1 MPRLLLFAPCE
12 RVIIGDDNTA
22 SLITLIETLRLNI
35 QEGAILPPEG
45 EDLAAPFN
53 WHALAVWTREES
65 DRDGPSYDLKLQ
77 LVMPNGTTPI
87 EVETQ
92 LAFGVGKPNH
102 RNVFKM
108 MGFPIARA
116 ESVTRVRLLIKPV
129 ESNEE
134 WKEAASFPI
143 YISTSTVREAVPA

>member
-1 MPRLLLFAPCE
+1 
-12 RVIIGDDNTA
+12 VIIGDDNTA

-45 EDLAAPFN
+45 EDLAAPFT
-53 WHALAVWTREES
+53 WHALALWTREET
-65 DRDGPSYDLKLQ
+65 DQDGPSYDLKLQ

-92 LAFGVGKPNH
+92 LGFGEGKPNH
-102 RNVFKM
+102 RSVFKI

-116 ESVTRVRLLIKPV
+116 ESVMMVRLLIKPV
-129 ESNEE
+129 ESSEE
-134 WKEAASFPI
+134 WKEASAFPI
-143 YISTSTVREAVPA
+143 YIATSPVRETAPV